1 MPKRKNQL
9 KKNKASD
16 HKSDPV
22 EKTKDNQ
29 GALHIISVRPLT
41 RRQAS
46 IIHLWNR
53 YSGYTV
59 NIWVDRE
66 SDYDG
71 LKSKVLSKQTNDEI
85 EKIYSQENTRYLNS
99 LQVKTHKNVYQ
110 LFRNAQESAETL
122 IAYLRADSED
132 NSRKT
137 ATAEWLI
144 TKHNINRED
153 LEAIS
158 ATQNQIEQ
166 ELKNNGVNV
175 RSIQECTDPELQ
187 EYYESATYQYNDTA
201 LGEKIAQLSVL
212 TRNGGVTLPFDI
224 LPEINEAVFTALQNE
239 LENIPAAHRPLV
251 EGAKLESLLDRV
263 EKQPGNEHIAFNSQ
277 LSEEDKHGYLN
288 ELKKSGY
295 TKIADQIQQC
305 VTNANIDHIFKPI
318 NFIDLTDKSVFI
330 AEKNM
335 GLSSKIMIIGA
346 KAHAPILKAV
356 KKEFLFLSKQTSRN
370 FYGKET
376 LNADRI
382 ENFFNTILKKSKINT
397 PTNKERKAYFNSVLK
412 AIENFKYRGLYPET
426 DVHGHWLG
434 IAAYQRNIEL
444 RQTSVFSLEFKFT
457 VDTEAL
463 TGRDYDLAL
472 IQKERLNKTA
482 RTYNNRVIITLD
494 YDSIILKASSILYL
508 KDPDH
513 TQWLL
518 WDDKTSQFVT
528 MEGKY
533 RPVGVKTKIIIV
545 GHGNFMQVDSF
556 KPEVLAKN
564 IIAPLIPAGSQGGK
578 ISISSCRVEKPHIYV
593 KPNYDINPDDLKN
606 SYGGKLLK
614 ALYESGRTFRLVSSR
629 NLKISIDPFSSSI
642 YNFLNGQIETFQRR
656 SDSTVLNTWLNDK
669 GEISGEMKAGV
680 PVQQM
685 SEEKTNERLKIGKL
699 ELILKERPLFPD
711 DIMARLTADLINGN
725 VAIPANTN
733 VLALGMQEGDFT
745 GKIKVAHSLSRYV
758 EGVAFTLELAKQ
770 STSSQELIDKVSRYY
785 DFQYVL
791 SGKTVTNNPST
802 ILNDIF
808 AKQPDREAA
817 LHRLKQRIY
826 EGRFE
831 LLKIQ
836 LNTLSDSSTKVYP
849 DDYKSIVIED
859 PLPDSACASKRKK
872 RSLTSC
878 ARKID
883 DAVES
888 LWSLSDHE
896 TQILMAEDNYKNIAL
911 VDTGSNSALT
921 TVVRKLNALL
931 RADAG
936 NKLSGEIG
944 HHNVIALDDAS
955 FSAAQAMANK
965 SGARVN
971 VLQFIPDKG
980 VLVST
985 TGKVVYLIA
994 GGRSNKVTVV
1004 GTSQSLSGSLPAK
1017 VIESLTV
1024 GGHIGQLGIVATGM
1038 TDEALSTLIDNSGLK
1053 SLNSVSDSVIYSTA
1067 NPEGMTPDRSSM
1079 KIERRGLEGAIITDR
1094 PILENT
1100 NPIVETV
1107 FYSQNQKARP
1117 KPQYELIKSKE
1128 NAAFNSLPV
1137 RQAHEFE
1144 TIEHHLDIIESRLKP
1159 FYQRHSLSTDVFPVL
1174 ASLQKAERPGQKLWT
1189 IKLYNPTNKNYQT
1202 IELTDALLA
1211 NSIESVNKNIQSN
1224 RKVLEDTQRK
1234 PATGS
1239 SMDKT
1244 SDGLG
1249 IALSVSM
1256 MIYQELRSQS
1266 AAQGMENQPDLS
1278 AADRRLLEAQV
1289 VYGTLSELLEVAD
1302 IALTVSKYG
1311 VALKTGKEAVSLS
1324 ERIVHSLNK
1333 YLAKTTSASGRT
1345 AATLAIKSVSK
1356 AGPLLNVITSGIGMG
1371 FDAASLSRCQTASC
1385 REQSGTMLGLNTAMT
1400 VTGLTAL
1407 GAQVL
1412 GGALISAGT
1421 AVAISTA
1428 AGVITLPLTVVASI
1442 IALHFMQKDAWESE
1456 FYKNME
1462 VWDQLYNDLVFDGA
1476 WNNETK
1482 TLDLLSRPVQTRKWL
1497 GKIRREWVNGKC
1509 EFWQRLCTSS
1519 GYYKNVKVLEPVTV
1533 DSLRLAPTTGINF
1546 AQGTVQYGEILIHE
1560 IRNEYYRYDTFSGS
1574 DPAVSRRIN
1583 GVNCA
1588 DKPSVNV
1595 KVFDDTFNLLSE
1607 NRVLKQLK
1615 ENSNIPFSDQEI
1627 KKVILPAMGDI
1638 EVNKWDSDPISV
1650 SGANTWGWGES
1661 GRNGWKMLM
1670 YASAGYS
1677 GTDSINSHF
1686 GFVYRWRVPDSPIA
1700 GRRRR
1705 KRDAIR
1711 LSDGPGN
1718 QGETCKN
1725 KHTQVFVL
1733 NDVNNPFKKT
1743 TPRKT
1748 FTVHTANYEQEF
1760 KIPDTKITFNFHAY
1774 PGTSELYRVVT
1785 PYEGKANIHYDGKE
1799 TWQIVI
1805 TGKNSN
1811 VQLSQYQYNA
1821 DHAYLTTNN
1830 NDNKGLFNFYNLKRT
1845 PGKKSLPIFVFSS
1858 EGKTIHAF
1866 DTVSGR
1872 FKYFY
1877 PARDVSPE
1885 LLGKYKRAYDGQD
1898 SNVIPPP
1905 RLISLEKW
1913 KWYDLKPETPK
1924 ELKFDM
1930 AFSFPPLTQKYIY
1943 KDDYV
1948 LMRETP
1954 AGEDISFTA
1963 DIFTGSVSEGWYLL
1977 TTREDRHSFYYLNPV
1992 NGLRLFR
1999 VPGTYSEASLK
2010 AGEHDEYILKSTN
2023 HNYYELTFIDSG
2035 RTDFPKLPRVV
2046 PLAMDW
2052 SNLKHTASI
2061 SEIKNIEHTNK
2072 LMIEDALRSGKV
2084 VSPQRIIP
2092 AILHPNLPFRTGF
2105 YDPDA
2110 MGGRGQAVL
2119 WNPCRREFVAL
2130 HWETKVPKGMQN
2142 IESIPDCISKPNYD
2156 FLPFHL
2162 NHNCKS
2168 SSPKKSDTYLLLRY
2182 NSKDRRNHNGIFSI
2196 QTPCDY
2202 NIMPVAIRHP
2212 RRIYICFGTENNK
2225 EYLFVHHIFYHK
2237 NRGELQITNN
2247 NGLIFNFNKNT
2258 FDNLASLKS
2267 HNVIIEPNIKY
2278 WSITAIN
2285 PHPEW
2290 LKLTD
2295 ADFEKKIQDIVSHYT
2310 TGLYQDSGVVPSFL
2324 PVFQFIPKSLKS
2336 GSDVLSSWYIKDKRR
2351 IYTTQKDIALFDF
2364 DASQNILYG
2373 YNKISG
2379 QVYFTTLPD
2388 HLTTQNPQE
2397 SLSQTIIQPSK
2408 TAERP
2413 SATMASPIQSEPLP
2427 GRYTMTTALNSQ
2439 TRITQTPIQP
2449 SRTLVRPS
2457 ATMVLPV
2464 RNESPHAIDS
2474 KRYFPPM
2481 ALYNKDSYQYQHLF
2495 LRHEQLYGTDE
2506 SGNVFRV
2513 DTDSKTLIEM
2523 DITKNFYEYSKSIV
2537 NEVTKNPDK
2546 KIQSIS
2552 DAKELLEG
2560 CGIHVLTRAL
2570 KDTLQ
2575 PLVTA
2580 VSELPFTR
2588 TAPVINVKVSDDLLN
2603 ISVWQATQSSLAET
2617 GTYAFKGE
2625 GLFIGSGNDGQ
2636 NTTAWFTDL
2645 SGKTLFYQKQ
2655 TDQHIAGNFAKVT
2668 SNEDK
2673 QSLSIVGTAGDDRF
2687 PDIVVGRKKGTLHLS
2702 GRGGNDRYTISRAMM
2717 ENYKTIT
2724 IDNTAII
2731 ESATTDTPRFT
2742 QTITFHLSA
2751 NEFYS
2756 ELGKQSLIL
2765 THAFTGNSLYLPWK
2779 ATNKHQD
2786 EYLQFKTGQTNL
2798 VFDGLELSLQQLKE
2812 RSLTPWQ
2819 LPVSL
2824 SLLENKAELTLH
2836 KDYLLKIDIPDE
2848 YTLKDIKPFNTKG
2861 ITKYKVIFNKRNKR
2875 KQIVINP
2882 ASTASKGE
2890 TLITTQNT
2898 LSGAAPSPAMV
2909 VQNTPADVVPF
2920 PSFLINSPDLGNRYI
2935 PVYLSTSKETER
2947 PHTKN
2952 TYLKFHP
2959 DWYQQKLPR
2968 QLYAK
2973 LYNLDQKDL
2982 NISLVFTAYPT
2993 TYTRH
2998 WHITYKGHL
3007 IDKIEAVPEKPCAL
3021 TLTLMKKADGKTLS
3035 SSLYLALPY
3044 AFEDLHLNKMDNTE
3058 SPFILGS
3065 GRGGTSIQLTLLVKG
3080 QYVQEPSLATL
3091 LTAKPL
3097 GRYRGFYFTDGYK
3110 TLTEVRDW
3118 LAERPLT
3125 WISARKVPVSQ
3136 FTFMGNALSNIIP
3149 VMVKNS
3155 RASYS
3160 VQGGLGDD
3168 LIQVFQGEQQGV
3180 TGKVYTSEK
3189 RAIRHILNPAP
3200 VTVDSGSGDDILD
3213 LSKNTKVMVN
3223 PSLGRMSVI
3232 VSKNSRADLFKARN
3246 ITLLIEDLNPGQVQ
3260 PVFFK
3265 AFGNT
3270 GYQKADS
3277 PDRATDIFIRDTSVG
3292 TAHYRFIAR
3301 LSPQSLSAIYF
3312 FSNGQRV
3319 DNVNGWFNGDS
3330 VLKGSPS
3337 ITPPVQPTATM
3348 TTAPLAATPTLADR
3362 PDTMIEPTTTLI
3374 RPTASTNG
3382 ETKTIDP
3389 SVRTTERSEPA
3400 KDIVSHVQDSIDSA
3414 LDYIAQNRVKKDHMA
3429 EVEQRLGILKQNMV
3443 VFRRETQGDMSGFTA
3458 ENHQTSSPYLTST
3471 LMSRSANATA
3481 SVGGSFS

>member
-16 HKSDPV
+16 HKSAPV
-22 EKTKDNQ
+22 EKTKDKQ

-46 IIHLWNR
+46 IIHLWKR

-59 NIWVDRE
+59 NVWVDSE
-66 SDYDG
+66 SNYDG
-71 LKSKVLSKQTNDEI
+71 LKSKVLAKKTYDEI
-85 EKIYSQENTRYLNS
+85 ENIYSQKNARYLNI
-99 LQVKTHKNVYQ
+99 LGNTAKQEVHQ
-110 LFRNAQESAETL
+110 LFRDAQENAEAE
-122 IAYLRADSED
+122 IATRQIKTKDNKRKKAVADYLVEQHSV
-132 NSRKT
+132 SRD
-137 ATAEWLI
+137 
-144 TKHNINRED
+144 D
-153 LEAIS
+153 LEAID
-158 ATQNQIEQ
+158 TVQNQIEW
-166 ELKNNGVNV
+166 EFREEGILV
-175 RSIQECTDPELQ
+175 RNIRDTLAHADPELYS
-187 EYYESATYQYNDTA
+187 YYERAAYKHNDA
-201 LGEKIAQLSVL
+201 DLGEKITQLSVL
-212 TRNGGVTLPFDI
+212 TSEGGGIAIPLDI
-224 LPEINEAVFTALQNE
+224 LPEINEQIFTSLDSE
-239 LENIPAAHRPLV
+239 LDRIPAIHKPVA
-251 EGAKLESLLDRV
+251 EGARLELLLDRLAK
-263 EKQPGNEHIAFNSQ
+263 EHGNEQPSLGS
-277 LSEEDKHGYLN
+277 LSLEQNKHSYVN
-288 ELKKSGY
+288 ELTRLGYADLVDRIRQNITKTKS
-295 TKIADQIQQC
+295 I
-305 VTNANIDHIFKPI
+305 NFFKPL
-318 NFIDLTDKSVFI
+318 NPIDTNQQSVFI
-330 AEKNM
+330 AAQPAKQHTKT
-335 GLSSKIMIIGA
+335 LPIGA
-346 KAHAPILKAV
+346 KNSARAREILRAIRE
-356 KKEFLFLSKQTSRN
+356 EFLLLISNTS
-370 FYGKET
+370 Y
-376 LNADRI
+376 NADNKGIYTPDKI
-382 ENFFNTILKKSKINT
+382 EHALHNCLKSSQIQSPDT
-397 PTNKERKAYFNSVLK
+397 ETRKAYISNVSA
-412 AIENFKYRGLYPET
+412 AITGFPYRGFYPET
-426 DVHGHWLG
+426 DPDGHWLG
-434 IAAYQRNIEL
+434 IAAYQRNIEIS
-444 RQTSVFSLEFKFT
+444 QTEVFSPDLTFT
-457 VDTEAL
+457 VDTEAFTKL
-463 TGRDYDLAL
+463 DLDWVP
-472 IQKERLNKTA
+472 IQRSELKKT
-482 RTYNNRVIITLD
+482 RTYDNRVIITLGND
-494 YDSIILKASSILYL
+494 HTVLQSSAIFYS
-508 KDPDH
+508 KDPEYS
-513 TQWLL
+513 QWLI
-518 WDDKTSQFVT
+518 WDKDARQLVT
-528 MEGKY
+528 MQGKY
-533 RPVGVKTKIIIV
+533 RPVGAKTKIVIV
-545 GHGNFMQVDSF
+545 GHGRGQGEESMQISSIT
-556 KPEVLAKN
+556 PENLAKD
-564 IIAPLIPAGSQGGK
+564 IIAPLILDHGYGGE
-578 ISISSCRVEKPHIYV
+578 ISLLTCNLETPHIYV
-593 KPNYDINPDDLKN
+593 KPNFDINPDALEK
-606 SYGGKLLK
+606 SYGGRLLK
-614 ALYESGRTFRLVSSR
+614 ALDNLDKKAQFVTSR
-629 NLKISIDPFSSSI
+629 NKITSLDFFGLMMYRFFKGK
-642 YNFLNGQIETFQRR
+642 YNIIQRKEE
-656 SDSTVLNTWLNDK
+656 DTVLKTWLNDE
-669 GEISGEMKAGV
+669 GRISGEFKPGAAVG
-680 PVQQM
+680 QLKEQ
-685 SEEKTNERLKIGKL
+685 KTTERYKDYQIH
-699 ELILKERPLFPD
+699 LILKDTPLFPD
-711 DIMARLTADLINGN
+711 SVMDRLTEDLNKGSI
-725 VAIPANTN
+725 VIPADMNA
-733 VLALGMQEGDFT
+733 LALGMRDGNFI
-745 GKIKVAHSLSRYV
+745 GKIRFTDTSSRYV
-758 EGVAFTLELAKQ
+758 EGVAHALDLAK
-770 STSSQELIDKVSRYY
+770 TSPNSQKWIDAIAKYYYFEYLSSDKVIKN
-785 DFQYVL
+785 DPV
-791 SGKTVTNNPST
+791 K
-802 ILNDIF
+802 ILNDMF
-808 AKQPDREAA
+808 SKLPDREVGFNK
-817 LHRLKQRIY
+817 LKQRIF
-826 EGRFE
+826 EGLFE
-831 LLKIQ
+831 PFKVPGNILA
-836 LNTLSDSSTKVYP
+836 DSSTKVYP
-849 DDYKSIVIED
+849 ELHESILID
-859 PLPDSACASKRKK
+859 NPLGASCSSNRKK

-1067 NPEGMTPDRSSM
+1067 NPEGTTPDQSSM

-1100 NPIVETV
+1100 SPIVETV
-1107 FYSQNQKARP
+1107 FYSQNQEARP

-1266 AAQGMENQPDLS
+1266 TAQGMKNQPDLS

-1311 VALKTGKEAVSLS
+1311 VALKTGKEAVSLT
-1324 ERIVHSLNK
+1324 ERIAHSLNK

-1482 TLDLLSRPVQTRKWL
+1482 TLDLLSKPVQTRKWL
-1497 GKIRREWVNGKC
+1497 GKIRREWVDGGC
-1509 EFWQRLCTSS
+1509 EPWQRLCTSS
-1519 GYYKNVKVLEPVTV
+1519 GYYKSVKVLEPVTV
-1533 DSLRLAPTTGINF
+1533 NLLRLAPTTGINF

-1588 DKPSVNV
+1588 DNPSVNV

-1607 NRVLKQLK
+1607 NMVLKQLK

-1705 KRDAIR
+1705 KRDAVR

-1743 TPRKT
+1743 TPRKI

-1760 KIPDTKITFNFHAY
+1760 KIPDTEITFNFHAY

-1785 PYEGKANIHYDGKE
+1785 PYEGKVNIHYDGKE

-1805 TGKNSN
+1805 TGKNST

-1943 KDDYV
+1943 KDDYA
-1948 LMRETP
+1948 LLRETP
-1954 AGEDISFTA
+1954 AAEDISFTA

-1977 TTREDRHSFYYLNPV
+1977 TNREDRHLLYYLNPV

-2052 SNLKHTASI
+2052 SSLKHTKSI
-2061 SEIKNIEHTNK
+2061 EELRSIGHTNK
-2072 LMIEDALRSGKV
+2072 LMIEDALRSGRV
-2084 VSPQRIIP
+2084 IRHQRITP
-2092 AILHPNLPFRTGF
+2092 AILYPNHPFRTGF
-2105 YDPDA
+2105 YDPNA
-2110 MGGRGQAVL
+2110 MGGQGQALL
-2119 WNPCRREFVAL
+2119 WNACRNDFIVF
-2130 HWETKVPKGMQN
+2130 HWETSAPKGLHN
-2142 IESIPDCISKPNYD
+2142 LETIPDCIPNYD
-2156 FLPFHL
+2156 FLPFYSS
-2162 NHNCKS
+2162 HNCKS
-2168 SSPKKSDTYLLLRY
+2168 SSLQKSDTYLLLRY
-2182 NSKDRRNHNGIFSI
+2182 NSKDRNNDNGIYSL
-2196 QTPCDY
+2196 QTPCNY
-2202 NIMPVAIRHP
+2202 KISAWIP
-2212 RRIYICFGTENNK
+2212 RKISIFFGTENNK
-2225 EYLFVHHIFYHK
+2225 EALFIHHAFYH
-2237 NRGELQITNN
+2237 NERNELQITNN
-2247 NGLIFNFNKNT
+2247 NGLIFHFNKDT

-2267 HNVIIEPNIKY
+2267 HNVIIEPNIKH

-2295 ADFEKKIQDIVSHYT
+2295 ADFEKKIQDVVSHYT

-2324 PVFQFIPKSLKS
+2324 PVFHFIPKSLKS
-2336 GSDVLSSWYIKDKRR
+2336 SNDVLSSWYIKDKRR
-2351 IYTTQKDIALFDF
+2351 IYTTQKDITLFDF

-2373 YNKISG
+2373 YKKISG
-2379 QVYFTTLPD
+2379 QVYSTTLPD
-2388 HLTTQNPQE
+2388 HLTTKNPQE
-2397 SLSQTIIQPSK
+2397 TSSQAI
-2408 TAERP
+2408 
-2413 SATMASPIQSEPLP
+2413 
-2427 GRYTMTTALNSQ
+2427 
-2439 TRITQTPIQP
+2439 IQP
-2449 SRTLVRPS
+2449 SRTIVRPS

-3374 RPTASTNG
+3374 RPTASANG

-3400 KDIVSHVQDSIDSA
+3400 KDIVTHVQDSIDSA
-3414 LDYIAQNRVKKDHMA
+3414 LDYIAQNRDKKDHMV